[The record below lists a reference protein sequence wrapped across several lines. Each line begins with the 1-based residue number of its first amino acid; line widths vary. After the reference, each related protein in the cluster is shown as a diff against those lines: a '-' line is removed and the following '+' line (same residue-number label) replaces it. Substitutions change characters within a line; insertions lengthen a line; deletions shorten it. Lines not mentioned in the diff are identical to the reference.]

1 VQLNVTATMVSGTN
15 AGYGVYFRSDGK
27 PNITGYCFQFDPGAG
42 NMFTVRKVTNG
53 QEAGAFQKVP
63 MPAGFALTDTPHD
76 IQINAVGDH
85 FVIKVDGTSVLD
97 FKDSTFTS
105 GSAGLRTWGPSTK
118 VNFLAAKAL
127 GAGGAAG
134 AGDPS
139 KGDFAYA
146 QSSAG
151 VSFGLV
157 GWLAGSSA
165 FVIQPLQ

>member
-1 VQLNVTATMVSGTN
+1 
-15 AGYGVYFRSDGK
+15 
-27 PNITGYCFQFDPGAG
+27 
-42 NMFTVRKVTNG
+42 
-53 QEAGAFQKVP
+53 
-63 MPAGFALTDTPHD
+63 MPAGFAVAGTPHD

-85 FVIKVDGTSVLD
+85 FVIKVDGALVLD

-139 KGDFAYA
+139 RGDFAYA
-146 QSSAG
+146 HSATG
-151 VSFGLV
+151 ATFGLV
-157 GWLAGSSA
+157 GWMSGDGA